1 MKSNKIM
8 DKERIIEL
16 MITKIGLDPGM
27 RREWDEPC

>member
-27 RREWDEPC
+27 RRE